1 MQHDQTVG
9 RKNDK
14 IQPDL
19 ESKMAPMLKKEKKQ
33 YNQLFLKN
41 GQVCLAEILFEAFV

>member
-19 ESKMAPMLKKEKKQ
+19 ESKMAPMLKKEKKAIQ
-33 YNQLFLKN
+33 STLSQEWPGMF
-41 GQVCLAEILFEAFV
+41 G